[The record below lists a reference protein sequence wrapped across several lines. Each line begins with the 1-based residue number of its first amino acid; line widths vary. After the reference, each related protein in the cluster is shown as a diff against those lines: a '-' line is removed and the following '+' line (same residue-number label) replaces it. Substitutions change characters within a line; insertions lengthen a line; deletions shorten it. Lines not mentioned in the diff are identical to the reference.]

1 MKQDKNAAII
11 IITLYLSMFL
21 RKMVVMV
28 AKMKN
33 EYMIKL

>member
-11 IITLYLSMFL
+11 IITLYSSMFL